1 MNTFELEKKKH
12 EELNERKDFLATKLA
27 ETIKD
32 NDFSIL
38 SFGNILQSK
47 VADYSAEFS
56 ESIVM
61 DGSEAEVTRLLTDLV
76 AELDSPVSNGSDTSS
91 LSFFGKLKSK
101 FSKQEIAPVT
111 SATKIDE
118 LSEALQGST
127 NNLLSTITAM
137 ETLIERTI
145 ATQHDLSIYV
155 KAGLIRLTEIKE
167 KELPY
172 YQDLAKNDS
181 VYVAQ
186 LNEKR
191 ELFNK
196 LDRRVTDLRITE
208 QFYTQQVMQIQTIKN
223 TNQALVNKIQSTVNT
238 TLSIW
243 RNQRAL
249 GATLQNQKEIMD
261 SQKEISALTGKALTK
276 NADNL
281 KLQTKQATKDLK
293 SVSFNAT
300 TLDKQREQLKVTI
313 EEAKGIFIQSEQ
325 ARDKFEE
332 SYLKFQTE
340 LDSDIKS
347 LDETIMIGEPIEILN
362 TESIKE
368 ESSVGGSI

>member
-1 MNTFELEKKKH
+1 MNTFELEKKRL
-12 EELNERKDFLATKLA
+12 EELTERKDFLAKTLA
-27 ETIKD
+27 GTIKD
-32 NDFSIL
+32 TDFSIL

-47 VADYSAEFS
+47 VSEYSTEFS
-56 ESIVM
+56 ASIETN
-61 DGSEAEVTRLLTDLV
+61 GSELEVTKLLTDLV
-76 AELDSPVSNGSDTSS
+76 AELDAPDSNGNEQGA
-91 LSFFGKLKSK
+91 LSFFGKIASK
-101 FSKQEIAPVT
+101 FRKQEIAPIT

-118 LSEALQGST
+118 LSEALHGST

-155 KAGLIRLTEIKE
+155 KAGSIRLKEIKE

-172 YQDLAKNDS
+172 YQELAENDS
-181 VYVAQ
+181 VYMSK

-243 RNQRAL
+243 RSQRAL

-261 SQKEISALTGKALTK
+261 SQKEISMLTGKAITK

-293 SVSFNAT
+293 SVSFNAD

-313 EEAKGIFIQSEQ
+313 EDAKSIFNQSEQ
-325 ARDKFEE
+325 ARDKFEQ
-332 SYLKFQTE
+332 SYLRFQTD
-340 LDSDIKS
+340 LKSDIQS
-347 LDETIMIGEPIEILN
+347 LDETILIGNEVSTPVE
-362 TESIKE
+362 EEASEGVSI
-368 ESSVGGSI
+368 